1 MSLRENPKRKE
12 LQMITWIRSA
22 VIVPGKM
29 GDAVAFVK
37 KSTKLIQEKHHLT
50 ISASRPL
57 AGNPT
62 RLFWSSQH
70 PDLQEYVN
78 AHQKINTDPEFQQM
92 LLESSNCFLGGTTHD
107 EILQSL

>member
-1 MSLRENPKRKE
+1 
-12 LQMITWIRSA
+12 MITWIRSA
-22 VIVPGKM
+22 AIAPGKM

-37 KSTKLIQEKHHLT
+37 KSAKLIQEKHKIT

-70 PDLQEYVN
+70 EDLQDYVT
-78 AHQKINTDPEFQQM
+78 AHHKINTDLEFQQM
-92 LLESSNCFLGGTTHD
+92 LSESSNYFLGGTTND